1 MTCPGRRG
9 PWPFSGTGEPT
20 TVIVR
25 GQPRRLTAPC
35 CWPSWREDRYA
46 AAYAQLMAGM
56 AASSM
61 TDGALARA
69 HAARSVELFSGIGDR
84 RGAGYARC
92 VLADCLTGEG
102 APTES
107 LAILRTCFGVF
118 EELLDRW
125 GLLISTTSAALAHA
139 ALGDWRRTAFA
150 LGVADSLSE
159 RIGGHPFPAVQAAI
173 DAIAAKTAAE
183 LGPSA
188 APRREAGR
196 TVGRGD
202 CIAAAMGLAPEP
214 GPPCPQRPELPLT
227 KREHEV
233 TELIAGGLTNRQI
246 AERLFIAQRTVDT
259 HVGHILAKLGCS
271 NRSQA
276 AVLIGGR
283 RPPVAP
289 T

>member
-1 MTCPGRRG
+1 
-9 PWPFSGTGEPT
+9 
-20 TVIVR
+20 
-25 GQPRRLTAPC
+25 
-35 CWPSWREDRYA
+35 
-46 AAYAQLMAGM
+46 MAGM

-61 TDGALARA
+61 TDRAPARG
-69 HAARSVELFSGIGDR
+69 HAAQSVELFSDIGDR

-92 VLADCLTGEG
+92 VLADCLSGEDTP
-102 APTES
+102 AES

-118 EELLDRW
+118 EELQDRW
-125 GLLISTTSAALAHA
+125 GLLISTTSAALAQA
-139 ALGDWRRTAFA
+139 ALGDWRQTAFA

-183 LGPSA
+183 LGSTA

-196 TVGRGD
+196 AVGRGD
-202 CIAAAMGLAPEP
+202 CIATAMGLAPEP
-214 GPPCPQRPELPLT
+214 AAPVPQQQDLPLT
-227 KREHEV
+227 RREHEV
-233 TELIAGGLTNRQI
+233 TELIARGLTNRQI

-289 T
+289 HVDGWRQEIRTPST